1 MNYDFDK
8 LIDRRNEDSLKWNCE
23 ESELPM
29 WVADMDFG
37 VAPCVRKTMEGRI
50 SHPCFGYSEIPERWA
65 KSYVDF
71 WKSAFGAD
79 LKEEALLFSLGII
92 PSLSTSIR
100 AFSHPGD
107 EVVLLTPV
115 YNIFNHSVE
124 NNGRLVTGVSL
135 INENERYS
143 INFKDLEKALS
154 SPKAKILVLCNPHN
168 PVGRIWSKEELSH
181 LASLCK
187 KHNVLVISDEVH
199 GPISYG
205 KSTYVPYVSSC
216 EEAREN
222 SITLIAPTKAFNI
235 AGVQT
240 SACYVEN
247 KEIKDKLAFALNAD
261 EVMEGNFLSYVV
273 AASCFDEGRE
283 WLSQMNAYVH
293 KNYLYVRDFL
303 KKQLPKAK
311 LAPLEATYLIWV
323 DLSSYEEDDVS
334 FCANLRKETGLWITP
349 GSTYGKEGKGHVR
362 INLACPRSRV
372 IEGMNRLHSYCK
384 KLVSF

>member
-29 WVADMDFG
+29 WVADMDFE

-247 KEIKDKLAFALNAD
+247 KKLKDKLAFALNAD

-303 KKQLPKAK
+303 KKQLPKAM

-372 IEGMNRLHSYCK
+372 MEGMNRLHSYCK

>member
-29 WVADMDFG
+29 WVADMDFE

-65 KSYVDF
+65 KSYVGF

-303 KKQLPKAK
+303 KKQLPKAM

-334 FCANLRKETGLWITP
+334 FCATLRKETGLWITP

-372 IEGMNRLHSYCK
+372 MEGMNRLHSYCK

>member
-1 MNYDFDK
+1 MKYDFDK
-8 LIDRRNEDSLKWNCE
+8 LVNRRKEDSVKWNCPE
-23 ESELPM
+23 NELPM
-29 WVADMDFG
+29 WVADMDFE
-37 VAPCVRKTMEGRI
+37 VAPCIVKTMKERI
-50 SHPCFGYSEIPERWA
+50 SHPCFGYSEMPDRWA

-71 WKSAFGAD
+71 WKGMFGTD

-100 AFSHPGD
+100 AFSNPGD
-107 EVVLLTPV
+107 EVILLTPV

-124 NNGRLVTGVSL
+124 NSGRVVVPVSL
-135 INENERYS
+135 INDNERYS
-143 INFKDLEKALS
+143 IDFDALEKALS

-168 PVGRIWSKEELSH
+168 PVGRVWSKEELSH
-181 LASLCK
+181 LAFLCK

-216 EEAREN
+216 DEARMN
-222 SITLIAPTKAFNI
+222 SVTLIAPTKAFNI

-240 SACYVEN
+240 SACYAESKV
-247 KEIKDKLAFALNAD
+247 IRDTLAFALNAD
-261 EVMEGNFLSYVV
+261 EVMEGNFLSYEIAV
-273 AASCFDEGRE
+273 SCFDEGRE
-283 WLSQMNAYVH
+283 WLKEMNAYVH
-293 KNYLYVRDFL
+293 ENYLHVQGFL
-303 KKQLPKAK
+303 KRELPKAK

-334 FCANLRKETGLWITP
+334 FCSNLRKETGLWITP

-372 IEGMNRLHSYCK
+372 EDGLSRLRSYCK
-384 KLVSF
+384 KLS